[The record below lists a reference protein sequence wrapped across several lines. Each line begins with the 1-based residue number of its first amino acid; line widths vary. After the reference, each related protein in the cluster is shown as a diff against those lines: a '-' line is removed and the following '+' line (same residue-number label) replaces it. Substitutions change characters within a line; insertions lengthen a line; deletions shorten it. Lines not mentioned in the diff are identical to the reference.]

1 MTLPLFLA
9 LHLVYGTVVGTVFF
23 PRIRAEGEVVGPPLL
38 WMLVP
43 VAVISAPVA
52 AVLTRYSAGW
62 FFHGLFVGAWSSS
75 YERFHFGLIIAA
87 VLTGGVAT
95 VAGILHVVIWA
106 SRDRLALIK
115 VPLYLAALITVVT
128 LALDLKG
135 IFVIRGTERWLWFHP
150 AGLLSVANVVVL
162 AAWVALCR
170 ARLAD
175 VPEPQQ
181 IPGMGVPKSVAGP
194 LV

>member
-9 LHLVYGTVVGTVFF
+9 LHLVYGTVIGQVFF
-23 PRIRAEGEVVGPPLL
+23 PRIRAEGEVIGPPLL

-52 AVLTRYSAGW
+52 AVLTRYSSGW

-75 YERFHFGLIIAA
+75 YERFHFGLILGA
-87 VLTGGVAT
+87 VLGAGAATIAGV
-95 VAGILHVVIWA
+95 LHVIIWA
-106 SRDRLALIK
+106 SRDRHGLIK
-115 VPLYLAALITVVT
+115 AAFYVAGTVALLT
-128 LALDLKG
+128 MALDLKG

-150 AGLLSVANVVVL
+150 AGLLSVAVVVVL
-162 AAWVALCR
+162 SAWVAVCR

-194 LV
+194 LI